1 MENAKEKTILAV
13 DDSEDHLLILESFL
27 SREGYRVVTAS
38 NGREGLEIARG
49 PSPPD
54 IILTDINMPEMD
66 GFAFT
71 RALKSLE
78 DTADIPVIMITAERD
93 TDSLVRGIEIGA
105 DEYLIRPFELTHL
118 KVRVRSML
126 RISDAQRQ
134 LKRVNRELRDLN
146 RHLEERVER
155 KTRELERINFL
166 KKFFSPQLIASFA
179 SKDAEEIMRSHRRNI
194 TVVFFDLR
202 GFTAFVNRNT
212 PEEVMRVLAE
222 YHRTIGSV
230 VFEHDATLE
239 RFTGDGAMVF
249 LGDPVPVPDHA
260 ARAVRMSLKFM
271 DRAKNLIENW
281 EERGHR
287 LHVGIGIATGEA
299 TLGKIGYAKRV
310 DYAAIGGVTNL
321 AARLC
326 GEAPPGRI
334 LLAASTVREA
344 GGAFK
349 TAPFADL
356 TLKGFPEPVTAYYLP
371 EA

>member
-1 MENAKEKTILAV
+1 MEEKKTILAV
-13 DDSEDHLLILESFL
+13 DDSEDNLLIMESFL
-27 SREGYRVVTAS
+27 THEGYRVATAS
-38 NGREGLEIARG
+38 NGKEGLEIARSDA
-49 PSPPD
+49 PTD
-54 IILTDINMPEMD
+54 IILTDLNMPEMD
-66 GFAFT
+66 GFEFT
-71 RALKSLE
+71 RALKASKG
-78 DTADIPVIMITAERD
+78 TVDIPVIMITAQRD
-93 TDSLVRGIEIGA
+93 TDSLIKGIEIGA
-105 DEYLIRPFELTHL
+105 DEYIIRPFQLMHL

-126 RISDAQRQ
+126 RISDAQKKLQ
-134 LKRVNRELRDLN
+134 KVNRELQDLN

-155 KTRELERINFL
+155 KTRELEKVNFL
-166 KKFFSPQLIASFA
+166 KKFFSPQLIQSFV

-212 PEEVMRVLAE
+212 AEEVMNVLAE
-222 YHRTIGSV
+222 YHQAIGPA

-260 ARAVRMSLKFM
+260 ARAVKMSLEFM
-271 DRAKNLIENW
+271 QVAKGLKKRW
-281 EERGHR
+281 EARGHQI
-287 LHVGIGIATGEA
+287 HVGIGIATGEA

-310 DYAAIGGVTNL
+310 DYAAIGSVTNL

-326 GEAPPGRI
+326 GEAPPGHI
-334 LLAASTVREA
+334 LLAPSTVKEA
-344 GGAFK
+344 GAAFK
-349 TAPFADL
+349 TASFGNL